1 VGEVQSAHAI
11 RQSWSEDTAIFLDGD
26 LFSEWMGFRAISR
39 WVGQR
44 RYGRGVHALLLQPSE
59 RIGLMPVYTLR
70 SQVTH
75 EPDVDPGDGTLE
87 DYIRVGIAID
97 RDGVEVDRF
106 SIRFGDHIDNNELRD
121 AILYEVKERVRVD
134 YLGVE
139 QIALQDRLSAIS
151 NTINEWSKA
160 LP

>member
-1 VGEVQSAHAI
+1 
-11 RQSWSEDTAIFLDGD
+11 
-26 LFSEWMGFRAISR
+26 
-39 WVGQR
+39 
-44 RYGRGVHALLLQPSE
+44 
-59 RIGLMPVYTLR
+59 MPVYTLR